1 MALAFSNVNLSQ
13 ALNQPRQ
20 LTVSMCYIF
29 VLQDHITFV
38 TSQNIDYKCARW
50 DRNSLN
56 DYQIL

>member
-38 TSQNIDYKCARW
+38 TSQNIDYKCAR
-50 DRNSLN
+50 
-56 DYQIL
+56 